1 MNSQRPL
8 SPSFINKNSLPEAY
22 CIGNVP
28 FGDLE
33 IDVTPAVLIPRS
45 ETEIL
50 FEEAVKRIDVKPGQ
64 KALDL
69 CCGSGAIGLAL
80 KKRLPVLDVTLA
92 DLSNDALNIAKRNA
106 EKYDLEVNYSH
117 GDFLQAVDKEVF
129 DYIFCNPPYISESVY
144 ETLDSSVKDHEPK
157 MALVGG
163 KTGLEFYKK
172 LSESIDKVL
181 APGGKLFLEIGYDQ
195 GDAVRDLFSGSCVEK
210 DWSGHDRFVFYE
222 KPSYDMVETCLAH

>member
-1 MNSQRPL
+1 MNSQRRS
-8 SPSFINKNSLPEAY
+8 SPTFINKNSLPEAY
-22 CIGNVP
+22 RIGNVP

-33 IDVTPAVLIPRS
+33 IDVNSSVLIPRP

-50 FEEAVKRIDVKPGQ
+50 FEEAVKKISKKG

-80 KKRLPVLDVTLA
+80 KKRIPELDVTLA
-92 DLSNDALNIAKRNA
+92 DLSEDALDVAKKNA
-106 EKYDLEVNYSH
+106 EKYDLDVRFCQ
-117 GDFLQAVDKEVF
+117 GDFLEAVAGEKF
-129 DYIFCNPPYISESVY
+129 DYIFCNPPYISADVY

-163 KTGLEFYKK
+163 KSGLEFYER
-172 LSESIDKVL
+172 LATQIDEIL
-181 APGGKLFLEIGYDQ
+181 LPGGKLFLEIGYDQ
-195 GDAVRDLFSGSCVEK
+195 GDAVKSLFAGSRVEK

-222 KPSYDMVETCLAH
+222 KSFSDKVETCLAH